1 MVDSSDDREIMNMY
15 ISNRYNDLVLILAF
29 NMIMAVLGS
38 ADVLKIISSSLWK
51 YVFLVSVHFS
61 IRKVEGKATRE

>member
-51 YVFLVSVHFS
+51 YVFLVSVHFLLE
-61 IRKVEGKATRE
+61 K

>member
-38 ADVLKIISSSLWK
+38 ADVLKIISSSL
-51 YVFLVSVHFS
+51 
-61 IRKVEGKATRE
+61 